1 MPVSSPLYA
10 ATVVHILVLGT
21 FPLSAQEPKLRA
33 TFPGREGDGG
43 VWRGDAMLG
52 EVFRATFSADAELRQ
67 SIDRKLVTAGAPA
80 SLSAVSICRGLATFH
95 GVAWVPM
102 AFSPDGKLVASPA
115 AFRSDEKSPA
125 PEADKWCVGVRDL
138 AAGRSRANFQCEGD
152 LLALAFDVSS
162 QTVAAASR
170 IPAGRDSLLGP
181 DAARTGEV
189 RLWDVTSDKHTRTVR
204 LQGHPTG
211 ILCMAF
217 SPDGKTLASGAGWV
231 EKRAELGVT
240 GEIRLWDVATG
251 KNIAKLESQRGK
263 GCFSNLSAAVRSL
276 AFSPDGKTIASGG
289 STTAE
294 LFDVAT
300 GKTIAAAEIGTPIWA
315 VVYSPD
321 GRTLACGGGSGF
333 QPGREEGEVKFLDVT
348 TGKITATVKA
358 EGGPV
363 SCVAFSPDGR
373 ALISMSYDGTVKVW
387 EFSADG
393 KLNK

>member
-1 MPVSSPLYA
+1 
-10 ATVVHILVLGT
+10 
-21 FPLSAQEPKLRA
+21 
-33 TFPGREGDGG
+33 
-43 VWRGDAMLG
+43 
-52 EVFRATFSADAELRQ
+52 
-67 SIDRKLVTAGAPA
+67 
-80 SLSAVSICRGLATFH
+80 
-95 GVAWVPM
+95 
-102 AFSPDGKLVASPA
+102 
-115 AFRSDEKSPA
+115 
-125 PEADKWCVGVRDL
+125 
-138 AAGRSRANFQCEGD
+138 
-152 LLALAFDVSS
+152 
-162 QTVAAASR
+162 
-170 IPAGRDSLLGP
+170 
-181 DAARTGEV
+181 
-189 RLWDVTSDKHTRTVR
+189 
-204 LQGHPTG
+204 
-211 ILCMAF
+211 MAF

-231 EKRAELGVT
+231 EKQAVLGGS

-251 KNIAKLESQRGK
+251 ENIATRESQPGK
-263 GCFSNLSAAVRSL
+263 GCFSNLFAAVYSL

-387 EFSADG
+387 EFPADRTA
-393 KLNK
+393 KK